1 MTCSGSHRVEKPDLL
16 ASLRRASF
24 MGPRLPFRAKVMRK
38 VQASRLLHERR
49 YFMSLELYLILTYIN
64 LSELSPAS

>member
-16 ASLRRASF
+16 ASLSTSF

-38 VQASRLLHERR
+38 VQASRLLYERR